1 MNQDKEKTQ
10 EEIEEED
17 IRAYMA
23 LPAREK
29 LRMLEEW
36 RSFYQRFAT
45 EESKKIWERLK
56 DEGV

>member
-1 MNQDKEKTQ
+1 MNHDKEKT
-10 EEIEEED
+10 EEEYSDED

-36 RSFYQRFAT
+36 RSFYQRLAT